1 MRNGTMTLY
10 EYMEKSKSDYDVWD
24 DVYDNCVT
32 CGYIEEEEDDYEK
45 FCNAIMKKVKFIKE
59 VDDYSIICDWTK
71 LITDNM
77 EKFKFFTKNNWK
89 KSCQYEDD
97 EDEFIYQWITE
108 INNYM
113 AGYVWD
119 EFYNKL
125 LNFVETL
132 EYNEK

>member
-1 MRNGTMTLY
+1 MRNGRMTLY

-59 VDDYSIICDWTK
+59 VDDYSIICNWTK

-77 EKFKFFTKNNWK
+77 EKFKEFTKKHWYN
-89 KSCQYEDD
+89 QYEDD

-108 INNYM
+108 IHNYFS
-113 AGYVWD
+113 GNVPD
-119 EFYNKL
+119 DFYKTL
-125 LNFVETL
+125 VDFIETL
-132 EYNEK
+132 EYNEN